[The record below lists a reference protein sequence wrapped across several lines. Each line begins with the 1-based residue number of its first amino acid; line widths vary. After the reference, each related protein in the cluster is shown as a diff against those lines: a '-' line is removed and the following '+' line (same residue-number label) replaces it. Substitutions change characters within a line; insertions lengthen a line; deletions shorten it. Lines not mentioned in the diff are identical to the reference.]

1 MACDR
6 FNAVLPVTTSITPIH
21 LASVYLKHSKT
32 RRGDHLWR
40 VAAHPAS
47 GLVGFLRAQLRT
59 AWKACA
65 AITDST
71 TAARVPTCLDP
82 CTSQLLEIE
91 TFVLLKNEV
100 RPLSASSGVPNIKRW
115 SCEQY
120 ALLRTGTERPTLRLL
135 ASGQQCCQRPGFCG
149 CWWLIQ
155 PFSRVTVGDALLTVL
170 RDTARALCVRS
181 G

>member
-1 MACDR
+1 MHRPNTPVHGKPVRVSDTWFMACDR

-65 AITDST
+65 ANTDFTMS
-71 TAARVPTCLDP
+71 ARVPTCLDS
-82 CTSQLLEIE
+82 CISQLLEIE
-91 TFVLLKNEV
+91 TFVLPKIQVHPRSIGRTSNVGAANSMRCYV
-100 RPLSASSGVPNIKRW
+100 RGQSVQPSVSRPAVNSIVNRW
-115 SCEQY
+115 G
-120 ALLRTGTERPTLRLL
+120 LL
-135 ASGQQCCQRPGFCG
+135 
-149 CWWLIQ
+149 
-155 PFSRVTVGDALLTVL
+155 
-170 RDTARALCVRS
+170 
-181 G
+181 